1 MDYPFFY
8 YDHIAG
14 GRFIIG
20 LIASI
25 HVLIN
30 HPLAVGAYP
39 LLTFMEWWA
48 HKNNRPDI
56 DRLAY
61 RITATVFIVT
71 TTIGALTGVGIWLST
86 SLFAPFAI
94 GSLLR
99 VFFLGWFLEWF
110 VFIAEV
116 VLIMWWF
123 LSWKK
128 ANTPEKKRKHIRIG
142 IALSIMSWITMALIV
157 AVLGFMMNSG
167 DWSQTRAFLDAMT
180 APLYLPQLGFR
191 TAFAFMTGAVFLWFC
206 SFFYT
211 KKQENSRSWVVERL
225 SHVTLFSMIMLAI
238 FGTWYWFRIPEGMR
252 ANQSVALLSSAFIQW
267 QDQFKTLLGLTAFSF
282 ALIAIGGLM
291 IPRMIPRWALL
302 IPTFMGIWL
311 LGHFERTREFM
322 RKPWVIADYMYS
334 NGIRKDELRF
344 LQSEGILS
352 HATYVKHQSVSQ
364 ENMVEAGQDVF
375 MISCSRCHSTTGING
390 VIEKFTK
397 MYGPGE
403 WDPGGM
409 VAFLG
414 TMHKSST
421 FMPPFPGNRMEKEA
435 LVAYLLELR
444 KTGKP
449 LSGAQDVGIRTP
461 HSTHQNNQ
469 P

>member
-435 LVAYLLELR
+435 LVAYLLDLR